1 MNTVL
6 EKGNIIAKILKGED
20 LEQII
25 DCVKSEIYQ
34 NGPNSSLILEIVS
47 YFKLFQPNFF
57 EKEEQEIIAT
67 MGLFFKQPKV
77 ENLTGLVF
85 DMYHQQLKDEFGDDY
100 TPMQADILKKVRDL
114 QYFSFSAPTSTGK
127 SFVFRHLISECFNDV
142 VVIVPSR
149 ALINEYYDRLNSLI
163 DIKTVNI
170 MTFVDRINTKHIHRN
185 IFILTPERAKELF
198 KNKDWLKID
207 LILFDEAQLSDEQSV
222 RGLYFDSIVR
232 RALKYFPDAKF
243 VFAHPFVENP
253 EAQLQKNGIEI
264 IDTTVAY
271 NNYELKNVGQIFY
284 VHDTVNKKFYHF
296 GSNPKILGKQK
307 MEAHIDP
314 IESALLKG
322 GSVLIY
328 VPKSHIYS
336 KQIYSQFQKYI
347 SMCQPI
353 NDPIAIKMI
362 DELKEYIGAST
373 TDKLFYNSDMLEK
386 LRYGIVVHHGSM
398 PLTARL
404 ILEHFTQQGF
414 CKICFATSTLEQ
426 GINMPFDVVYLDR
439 FEESK
444 ILSVKNLIG
453 RAGRSTNKPVFDF
466 GSVILRSNAMSR
478 FRKVY
483 RKKSTLTTKS
493 RLDIADDKIDEK
505 YEEYKDAINNGEFSD
520 EYNLTNKD
528 LEKLKSDSITT
539 LVPTLLDM
547 MFNGADFVLPNAVA
561 KEVYQDFQCLY
572 RHYLGR
578 DLTSA
583 EKYVFDSA
591 IKIMIWKVH
600 GKTFS
605 KICQERYAY
614 VSKAAERRSLSKK
627 GHQEDA
633 DNLTVSYIAGY
644 NDIPNKELRAYP
656 LLSANTKGKD
666 VDYDRIVY
674 DTYDFLDKLIGFKLS
689 DLFYATFHQ
698 YYLAYHDD
706 RAERLAKYIKY
717 GTEDL
722 TEIWMLR
729 YGFSFEEI
737 EWLKPC
743 VEKIDQTEI
752 KFNEKVEVLSDAQK
766 SSISKYIFKD
776 A

>member
-6 EKGNIIAKILKGED
+6 EKGNIIVKIRKGED

-25 DCVKSEIYQ
+25 DCIKSEIYQ
-34 NGPNSSLILEIVS
+34 NGPNSSVILEIIS
-47 YFKLFQPNFF
+47 YFKLFQPEFF
-57 EKEEQEIIAT
+57 KKDEQEIIAT
-67 MGLFFKQPKV
+67 MGLFFKQPKI
-77 ENLTGLVF
+77 ESLTGSVF
-85 DMYHQQLKDEFGDDY
+85 EMYHQQLKDEFGNDY
-100 TPMQADILKKVRDL
+100 TPMQADILKKIRDL

-127 SFVFRHLISECFNDV
+127 SFIFRHLISECSNDV

-149 ALINEYYDRLNSLI
+149 ALINEYYDQLNSLV
-163 DIKTVNI
+163 DRKTVNI
-170 MTFVDRINTKHIHRN
+170 LTFVDKINTKHIHRN

-207 LILFDEAQLSDEQSV
+207 LILFDEAQLSDEHSV

-232 RALKYFPDAKF
+232 RALKYFPSTKF

-264 IDTTVAY
+264 IDTTATY
-271 NNYELKNVGQIFY
+271 SNYELKNVGQIFY
-284 VHDTVNKKFYHF
+284 THDTKNQKFYHF
-296 GSNPKILGKQK
+296 GSNPAILGTRKL
-307 MEAHIDP
+307 EANFDP
-314 IESALLKG
+314 IESVLKKS

-336 KQIYSQFQKYI
+336 KQIYGQFQKYI

-353 NDPIAIKMI
+353 NDLIAIKMI
-362 DELKEYIGAST
+362 NELKEYIGAST

-404 ILEHFTQQGF
+404 ILEHFTRQGF

-439 FEESK
+439 FEGSK
-444 ILSVKNLIG
+444 TLSVKNLIG

-466 GSVILRSNAMSR
+466 GSVILRPNAMSR
-478 FRKVY
+478 FRNVY
-483 RKKSTLTTKS
+483 RKKNTLSSKS
-493 RLDIADDKIDEK
+493 RLDTTDDKIDEK

-528 LEKLKSDSITT
+528 LEKLKSDSVTT
-539 LVPTLLDM
+539 VVPTLLDM

-561 KEVYQDFQCLY
+561 KEVYEDFQCLY

-578 DLTSA
+578 ELTAA

-614 VSKAAERRSLSKK
+614 VSKVAERRSLSQT

-633 DNLTVSYIAGY
+633 DNLTVKYIAGY

-656 LLSANTKGKD
+656 LLSAETKGKD

-689 DLFYATFHQ
+689 DLFYAIFHQ
-698 YYLAYHDD
+698 YYLAYQDD

-717 GTEDL
+717 GTEDS

-743 VEKIDQTEI
+743 VENIDQTEI
-752 KFNEKVEVLSDAQK
+752 KFNEKIENLSDVQK
-766 SSISKYIFKD
+766 CSISKFIF
-776 A
+776 